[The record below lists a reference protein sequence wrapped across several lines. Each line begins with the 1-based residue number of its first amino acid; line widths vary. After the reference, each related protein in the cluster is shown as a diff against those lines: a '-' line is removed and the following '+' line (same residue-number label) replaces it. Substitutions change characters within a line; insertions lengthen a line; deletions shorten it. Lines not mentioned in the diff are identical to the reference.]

1 MIIRMAKWHCRT
13 EFAADA
19 ETLFSEG
26 AIPILSRQT
35 GFIRAQL
42 LGVKHETLRI
52 ALTVWENEMYY
63 QDFVSSEDMQII
75 TEMFQPMYVDNAL
88 PVGSQ
93 FHVLR
98 DSESQ

>member
-13 EFAADA
+13 ELSADA

-26 AIPILSRQT
+26 AIPILSRQA

-42 LGVKHETLRI
+42 LGVKDETLRI
-52 ALTVWENEMYY
+52 ALTVWGNEKYY

-75 TEMFQPMYVDNAL
+75 TEMFQPMYVDGAL
-88 PVGSQ
+88 PIGTQ
-93 FHVLR
+93 YHVLR
-98 DSESQ
+98 DSKN